1 MYSRN
6 ENYSVFIDYTA
17 KPDELPKGGSGAI
30 TGDKGLYFINSDGA
44 DPLKP
49 KQIWTQGE
57 TEASSCWFP
66 TIDRPNERMTQEIY
80 MTVEKK
86 YVTLS
91 NGVLIS
97 SKENPDGTRTDHWKQ
112 DLPAAPYLTMMAVG
126 EYAIVKDSWKR
137 GNGKEMDVIYY
148 VEKDFEPHAKAI
160 FGNTPEMIGFF
171 SKVLGVDYAWDKYA
185 QIPVRDYVSGAMEN
199 TGAVIFG
206 ESIQR
211 TTRELLDRTGEDI
224 IAHELFHHWFGD
236 LVTCESWS
244 NLPLN
249 ESFATYGEY
258 LWEEHKYGR
267 DAADLHHYESYAG
280 YISESS
286 RKKEHL
292 IRFEYEDKEDMFDG
306 HSYNK
311 GGQVLHMLR
320 KQVGDEAFFASLKL
334 YLDRNRFN
342 SAEIHDLRL
351 AFEAVTGEDLNWF
364 FSQWFLSAGHPELQ
378 ITHLYDEAVKKY
390 TVTIKQNQDLKES
403 PLFRLPMW
411 VDIYIGGKK
420 ERKQIVVERQKQEF
434 VFEVSGKPD
443 WVNVDAEKPTLC
455 TRKETFSREENA
467 FIFNNSK
474 LFIERSKAIEELN
487 KRPGDPVSGN
497 VILSALTDPF
507 WYIRSEA
514 LSYCKELV
522 STKKELLK
530 EMVIHMAKT
539 DPKSSVRADA
549 VEFLTKHYGDA
560 SCLEIFKVAMND
572 QSYSVIGEGLK
583 GITKVDPKEGM
594 KLAKNLESEKNSR
607 ILLSIANLY
616 AENGDDSNNDFF
628 MNIAPQFKG
637 FNNIGYLNTYVS
649 FLKRCQDETVTKSIP
664 VFENVARNGSSK
676 WVKYFG
682 QKGINDLARHY
693 KDKAEKLQMKIKD
706 VKETNPNATG
716 LTKMESDLKA
726 ASEMAEKLSV
736 IYNSLIQ

>member
-1 MYSRN
+1 
-6 ENYSVFIDYTA
+6 
-17 KPDELPKGGSGAI
+17 
-30 TGDKGLYFINSDGA
+30 
-44 DPLKP
+44 
-49 KQIWTQGE
+49 
-57 TEASSCWFP
+57 
-66 TIDRPNERMTQEIY
+66 
-80 MTVEKK
+80 
-86 YVTLS
+86 
-91 NGVLIS
+91 
-97 SKENPDGTRTDHWKQ
+97 
-112 DLPAAPYLTMMAVG
+112 
-126 EYAIVKDSWKR
+126 
-137 GNGKEMDVIYY
+137 
-148 VEKDFEPHAKAI
+148 
-160 FGNTPEMIGFF
+160 
-171 SKVLGVDYAWDKYA
+171 
-185 QIPVRDYVSGAMEN
+185 
-199 TGAVIFG
+199 
-206 ESIQR
+206 
-211 TTRELLDRTGEDI
+211 
-224 IAHELFHHWFGD
+224 
-236 LVTCESWS
+236 
-244 NLPLN
+244 
-249 ESFATYGEY
+249 
-258 LWEEHKYGR
+258 
-267 DAADLHHYESYAG
+267 
-280 YISESS
+280 
-286 RKKEHL
+286 
-292 IRFEYEDKEDMFDG
+292 
-306 HSYNK
+306 
-311 GGQVLHMLR
+311 
-320 KQVGDEAFFASLKL
+320 
-334 YLDRNRFN
+334 
-342 SAEIHDLRL
+342 
-351 AFEAVTGEDLNWF
+351 
-364 FSQWFLSAGHPELQ
+364 
-378 ITHLYDEAVKKY
+378 
-390 TVTIKQNQDLKES
+390 
-403 PLFRLPMW
+403 
-411 VDIYIGGKK
+411 
-420 ERKQIVVERQKQEF
+420 
-434 VFEVSGKPD
+434 
-443 WVNVDAEKPTLC
+443 VNVDAEKATLC